1 MIDDST
7 MILSALSGKSFADI
21 RTAFIARARLE
32 AGRVASEREIL
43 EASGFEVI
51 NASVG
56 QLITDDGREILHAH
70 GKAWAL
76 KPEIHAA
83 RLEEAFRLAKE
94 RDKALAA
101 QSEQVKAASP
111 KFCTQMIDG
120 QLCGG
125 DLLYKPV
132 CPSCSLGKSGVA
144 ATTKCKV
151 CDNTSAI
158 MRE

>member
-1 MIDDST
+1 MIYEHEY
-7 MILSALSGKSFADI
+7 IFQGSFYEI
-21 RTAFIARARLE
+21 RKAYVARARIE
-32 AGRVASEREIL
+32 SGRIADARQWML
-43 EASGFEVI
+43 DNGFELLDVP
-51 NASVG
+51 ADR
-56 QLITDDGREILHAH
+56 LLTDDGREILHAH

-76 KPEIHAA
+76 KPEVHAA

-94 RDKALAA
+94 RDKAIAA
-101 QSEQVKAASP
+101 QSEQAKAASP

-125 DLLYKPV
+125 ELLYKPV

-144 ATTKCKV
+144 ATAKCKV
-151 CDNTSAI
+151 CDNISAI

>member
-1 MIDDST
+1 MISRIDRA
-7 MILSALSGKSFADI
+7 LSAIDFPTV
-21 RTAFIARARLE
+21 RTAFIARARIE
-32 AGRVASEREIL
+32 SGRIADARQWML
-43 EASGFEVI
+43 DNGFELLDVS
-51 NASVG
+51 ADR
-56 QLITDDGREILHAH
+56 LLTDDGREILHAH

-76 KPEIHAA
+76 KPEVHAE

-144 ATTKCKV
+144 ATAKCKV
-151 CDNTSAI
+151 CDNVSAI